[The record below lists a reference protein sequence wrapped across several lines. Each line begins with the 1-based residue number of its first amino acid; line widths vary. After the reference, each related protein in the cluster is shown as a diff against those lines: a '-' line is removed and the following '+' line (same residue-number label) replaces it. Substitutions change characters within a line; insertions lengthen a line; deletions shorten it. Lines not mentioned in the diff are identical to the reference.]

1 MIVNTHYPFTR
12 KKVPPEPEWTPVP
25 SNGIVFTAGRNSLED
40 GIIADGITRGG
51 DLKLSQYLTM
61 AQYGKTG
68 SLNGVVFGKNT
79 TTITITTPAYASRL
93 PAQVYI
99 DDVEQERI
107 VDGKNLTIN
116 IAEFATNS
124 AHTISFKSSLTAP
137 CEISSITFN
146 V

>member
-12 KKVPPEPEWTPVP
+12 KKTPPEPEWTPVP
-25 SNGIVFTAGRNSLED
+25 SNGIVFTEGSL
-40 GIIADGITRGG
+40 ADGITRSG
-51 DLKLSQYLTM
+51 DFKLSKYLTL

-79 TTITITTPAYASRL
+79 TTLIITAPTYASQL
-93 PAQVYI
+93 PANVYI

-116 IAEFATNS
+116 IAEYATNS
-124 AHTISFKSSLTAP
+124 AHTISFKSSMSSP
-137 CEISSITFN
+137 CEMSSISFN

>member
-25 SNGIVFTAGRNSLED
+25 SNGIVFTPGSSSSKN

-51 DLKLSQYLTM
+51 DLKLSQYLTL
-61 AQYGKTG
+61 AKSGKTG

-79 TTITITTPAYASRL
+79 TAIIITTPSYASHL
-93 PAQVYI
+93 PAFVYI

-107 VDGKNLTIN
+107 ADGKNLTIN
-116 IAEFATNS
+116 IAEYATNS
-124 AHTISFKSSLTAP
+124 THTISFKSSLTSQ
-137 CEISSITFN
+137 CEISSISFN

>member
-1 MIVNTHYPFTR
+1 MIVNTHYPYTR
-12 KKVPPEPEWTPVP
+12 KKEPPEPEWTPVP
-25 SNGIVFTAGRNSLED
+25 SNGIVFTEGSL
-40 GIIADGITRGG
+40 ADGITRSG
-51 DLKLSQYLTM
+51 DLKLSKYLTL

-79 TTITITTPAYASRL
+79 STIIITTPTYASRL
-93 PAQVYI
+93 PAHVYI

-107 VDGKNLTIN
+107 ADGKNLTIN
-116 IAEFATNS
+116 IAEYATNS
-124 AHTISFKSSLTAP
+124 AHTISFKSSMSSP

>member
-12 KKVPPEPEWTPVP
+12 KKTPPEPEWAPVP
-25 SNGIVFTAGRNSLED
+25 SNGIVFTEGSL
-40 GIIADGITRGG
+40 ADGITRSG
-51 DLKLSQYLTM
+51 DLKLSKYLTL

-68 SLNGVVFGKNT
+68 ALNGVVFGKNT
-79 TTITITTPAYASRL
+79 STLIITTPTYASRL
-93 PAQVYI
+93 PAFVYI

-116 IAEFATNS
+116 IADYATNS
-124 AHTISFKSSLTAP
+124 AHIISFKSSMNAT